1 MLSYIN
7 LCLLIGLLA
16 IIFHFLIMVKVIPY
30 NITWGGRLKN
40 DREMYVFETFSILV
54 NGFFILIL
62 LFKAGY
68 VESLLQTKVL
78 DTILWVFFAI
88 FSINT
93 IGNIFA
99 KTRFE
104 KYFTIVTL
112 LLAVLIYLILS

>member
-16 IIFHFLIMVKVIPY
+16 IIFHFLIMVKIIPY